1 MRLVHSHELPVVA
14 AHATAQPLS
23 ILDVT
28 SLNQEAEVSPERI
41 GGMPVDTT
49 WLTERELLMTD
60 QSNLISSDKEAG
72 KAIYGA
78 EDKKIGSIES
88 VMVDKDSGEI
98 AYAVLSFGGFFGVGD
113 EHYPVPWRLLRYD
126 SELGG
131 YRSDISGNRLKGA
144 PKHGSELYDWTAR
157 RAELDDYYNDVV
169 IRPG

>member
-1 MRLVHSHELPVVA
+1 
-14 AHATAQPLS
+14 
-23 ILDVT
+23 
-28 SLNQEAEVSPERI
+28 
-41 GGMPVDTT
+41 
-49 WLTERELLMTD
+49 MTD